1 MKLSPSEISEIGLFL
16 RVRMRTMVRL
26 GSNETELLSI
36 LWGTVFT
43 IDCEIYASIAF
54 RILEYFNKL
63 IIPFFTVKNNGFLF
77 INKETIGIFS
87 DRFLNDPTYHDSFE
101 DERLLFIVFSQKC
114 LLAVRS

>member
-26 GSNETELLSI
+26 GSNETELLSL

-54 RILEYFNKL
+54 RILEYFNEL
-63 IIPFFTVKNNGFLF
+63 IIPFSGQRIMVS
-77 INKETIGIFS
+77 FS
-87 DRFLNDPTYHDSFE
+87 LIRRRLAFCSKRFSNEPTYHDAFE
-101 DERLLFIVFSQKC
+101 DERFILFMKIC
-114 LLAVRS
+114 

>member
-26 GSNETELLSI
+26 GSNETELLSL

-43 IDCEIYASIAF
+43 IDCEIYASIEF

-63 IIPFFTVKNNGFLF
+63 IIPFAGRRIMVSFSLIRKRLTFLATVSRTTLLITMPLKMKGYY
-77 INKETIGIFS
+77 S
-87 DRFLNDPTYHDSFE
+87 RYSF
-101 DERLLFIVFSQKC
+101 C
-114 LLAVRS
+114 L

>member
-26 GSNETELLSI
+26 RSNETELLSL

-63 IIPFFTVKNNGFLF
+63 IIPFFWAKNNGFLF
-77 INKETIGIFS
+77 INKDTIGIFWN
-87 DRFLNDPTYHDSFE
+87 RFWNDPTYHDTFE
-101 DERLLFIVFSQKC
+101 DERLLI
-114 LLAVRS
+114 LLIEIC